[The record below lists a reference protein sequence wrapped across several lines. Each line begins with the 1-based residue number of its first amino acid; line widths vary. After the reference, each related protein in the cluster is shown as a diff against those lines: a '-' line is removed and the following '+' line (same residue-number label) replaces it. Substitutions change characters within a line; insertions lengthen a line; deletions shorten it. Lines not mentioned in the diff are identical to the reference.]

1 MNLVVQYFIT
11 FAVIIPIIIGTLAK
25 VFRKKDLLTI
35 YLLLFVSLTVEVVDV
50 ILAFRNINTMVVINI
65 FTSIEFALIWC
76 FYKSFTAR
84 VKNSNVNTIVLLI
97 FLVIAVID
105 LFFINGFKR
114 VNTLTVSIESITL
127 IVYSLISFY
136 LIMSRML
143 FDKLLDAP
151 FFWINIAVLFYFSG
165 SLFLFLFGNYLI
177 SQGNKTY
184 MEMYKIHTFVNA
196 VWYLFISIGFWKV
209 KKA

>member
-1 MNLVVQYFIT
+1 MSLILYFVS
-11 FAVIIPIIIGTLAK
+11 FMMLIPIFIGFGKSIYKSADYKSVFWLLIISLGIEIITL
-25 VFRKKDLLTI
+25 
-35 YLLLFVSLTVEVVDV
+35 
-50 ILAFRNINTMVVINI
+50 ILMKRNINTLGVFNC
-65 FTSIEFALIWC
+65 FTILEFVFLSS
-76 FYKSFTAR
+76 FYSNFTNS
-84 VKNSNVNTIVLLI
+84 VKKTYFNKIVLLI
-97 FLVIAVID
+97 FLVISVID

>member
-1 MNLVVQYFIT
+1 
-11 FAVIIPIIIGTLAK
+11 
-25 VFRKKDLLTI
+25 
-35 YLLLFVSLTVEVVDV
+35 
-50 ILAFRNINTMVVINI
+50 
-65 FTSIEFALIWC
+65 
-76 FYKSFTAR
+76 
-84 VKNSNVNTIVLLI
+84 
-97 FLVIAVID
+97 
-105 LFFINGFKR
+105 
-114 VNTLTVSIESITL
+114 
-127 IVYSLISFY
+127 
-136 LIMSRML
+136 MSRML

>member
-1 MNLVVQYFIT
+1 MSVILYFVS
-11 FAVIIPIIIGTLAK
+11 FMMVIPIAIGFGKSIYKVSNYKSVFWLLMISLIIEIVTLFLMK
-25 VFRKKDLLTI
+25 
-35 YLLLFVSLTVEVVDV
+35 
-50 ILAFRNINTMVVINI
+50 RNINTLII
-65 FTSIEFALIWC
+65 FNC
-76 FYKSFTAR
+76 FTVLGFVFLFSFY
-84 VKNSNVNTIVLLI
+84 SNFVDSVRKTQLNKIILLV
-97 FLVIAVID
+97 FLLIAVID

-127 IVYSLISFY
+127 IIYSLFSFY

-143 FDKLLDAP
+143 FEDLLQAP

-177 SQGNKTY
+177 SQGNKAY

-196 VWYLFISIGFWKV
+196 IWYLFISIGFWKV